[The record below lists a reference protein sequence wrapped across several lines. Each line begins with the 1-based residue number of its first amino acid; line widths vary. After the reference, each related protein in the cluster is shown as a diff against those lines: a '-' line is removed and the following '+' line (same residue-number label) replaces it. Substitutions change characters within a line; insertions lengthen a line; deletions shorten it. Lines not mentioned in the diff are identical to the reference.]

1 MIDSDLKNVTR
12 KLYAAF
18 NSGDLGA
25 LDLLLSDAF
34 VEHEYTPGI
43 PPNKDGLKQ
52 FVVMLRQAFPDI
64 VFEVVDSA
72 VELDKVWTRVVVTGT
87 HRGAWFGVPPTGRTT
102 KIEVFDICRISRNQI
117 TEHWGLSDQMGV
129 MRQLGVLPS
138 PGN

>member
-43 PPNKDGLKQ
+43 PPS
-52 FVVMLRQAFPDI
+52 QAFPDI